1 MDMKQ
6 IPERYGRVDVLLACI
21 GGHFT
26 MDPKGAALAASYV
39 KARTVVP
46 RHDQT
51 FPVIPGSPEELRAA
65 LKGGA
70 KVQVLE
76 PGAPA
81 TF

>member
-1 MDMKQ
+1 
-6 IPERYGRVDVLLACI
+6 
-21 GGHFT
+21 

-46 RHDQT
+46 MHFQT

-65 LKGGA
+65 LKGGS

-76 PGAPA
+76 PGVPTA
-81 TF
+81 F